1 MNYTNRHWKTAG
13 ARQHALPAPF
23 IQRNPA
29 RLSRKAM
36 DIVTAVRSTF
46 AFFIVA
52 GSIVA
57 AGPIAAQSYPSKP
70 IRFISPFPPGGP
82 VDAVARMLTPRLSE
96 TFKQPVVVDN
106 RPGAS
111 GMIGIEA
118 CVRAAPDGYTMMI
131 VSGSYAASAAL
142 YQLSYDPVND
152 VTPIALLG
160 ETVHL
165 VTVHSSV
172 PVASI
177 KELIAYDRA
186 NPGKLNYGSSGTGGS
201 VHLATELF
209 NQVAGTRMTHVP
221 YKGQGPVLNDLLGG
235 QIQLFIGSPLITY
248 PHVKANRLRG
258 IAVTSA
264 KRSPAMPDIP
274 AVAETV
280 PGYDTVTWQAV
291 LGPKALP
298 KDIAALWNM
307 EIDRI
312 LQLPDLRARLAGD
325 AMQTIGGPPERFLD
339 VLKRDVAKWQIVVRT
354 ANIKPGG

>member
-1 MNYTNRHWKTAG
+1 MEMGTTGKIT
-13 ARQHALPAPF
+13 L
-23 IQRNPA
+23 
-29 RLSRKAM
+29 
-36 DIVTAVRSTF
+36 
-46 AFFIVA
+46 AFFMVA
-52 GSIVA
+52 GSMVT
-57 AGPIAAQSYPSKP
+57 AGPTTAQTASTGSGQAYPSKP
-70 IRFISPFPPGGP
+70 IRFISPFPAGGP
-82 VDAVARMLTPRLSE
+82 VDAVARLLTPRLSE
-96 TFKQPVVVDN
+96 AFKQTVVVDN

-111 GMIGIEA
+111 GMIGIET

-160 ETVHL
+160 ESLHL
-165 VTVHSSV
+165 VSVHSSV

-177 KELIAYDRA
+177 KELIAYDKA

-209 NQVAGTRMTHVP
+209 NQMAGTKMTHVP

-235 QIQLFIGSPLITY
+235 QIQLFIGSPIITY

-258 IAVTSA
+258 IAVTGA
-264 KRSPAMPDIP
+264 KRSAAMPDIP
-274 AVAETV
+274 TVAETV
-280 PGYDTVTWQAV
+280 PGYEAVTWQAV

-298 KDIAALWNM
+298 KDITLRWNM

-312 LQLPDLRARLAGD
+312 LQLPELRARLVGD
-325 AMQTIGGPPERFLD
+325 AMEPVGGPPARFLE
-339 VLKRDVAKWQIVVRT
+339 VLKRDVAKWQKVVKT
-354 ANIKPGG
+354 AGIKPGN